1 MKTIIIALVA
11 LTLAFIPAAAAFGC
25 TGDLFQ
31 VKNLLSTNDA
41 YFVQDLQTV
50 LSSYRYTEN
59 YSAGSFDCMDT
70 TMIAMRVLQDWGFYP
85 SIIGR
90 IALKNWPG
98 ESHTWLAVPDGK
110 GHFAFIE
117 TTAFASGVP
126 CLGAIVSAEGS
137 KDYASGNV
145 FLNPM
150 QTYLCFGYSE
160 ERYLK
165 DLHKVEKIVSGQIVL
180 NRDQPKEN
188 VWTYS

>member
-1 MKTIIIALVA
+1 LLEELFVKTIIIALVA

-41 YFVQDLQTV
+41 SFVQDLQTV

-59 YSAGSFDCMDT
+59 
-70 TMIAMRVLQDWGFYP
+70 
-85 SIIGR
+85 
-90 IALKNWPG
+90 
-98 ESHTWLAVPDGK
+98 
-110 GHFAFIE
+110 
-117 TTAFASGVP
+117 
-126 CLGAIVSAEGS
+126 
-137 KDYASGNV
+137 
-145 FLNPM
+145 
-150 QTYLCFGYSE
+150 YLCFGYSE

-188 VWTYS
+188 VWTYN